1 MPAAGQEFR
10 LRAEVFPGKPC
21 SAGADDLV
29 LFGEEEAHRAGRSC
43 AILSHGPHEPQQFQ
57 IGMRAGQVLCRM
69 RRGDAVGLAGCPD
82 IDIIV
87 IPPRA
92 GSQKVVSEMPRRG
105 PDVKGAAQQHHPR
118 EGARALP
125 FGFQPQQTAHGMP
138 DEDQPVT
145 LAAQFP
151 GSLPDRRK
159 PLFAPGSAESL
170 HIRAVTGQQEIA
182 DADILRQALGQEDEL
197 GRAALDAVDEK

>member
-1 MPAAGQEFR
+1 MSAAGQDLR
-10 LRAEVFPGKPC
+10 LCGEALPGK
-21 SAGADDLV
+21 ARGAEADNFV
-29 LFGEEEAHRAGRSC
+29 SFGKDEAHRTSGNRAV
-43 AILSHGPHEPQQFQ
+43 LPHGPHEPQQFQ

-87 IPPRA
+87 FPPRA
-92 GSQKVVSEMPRRG
+92 RSQKVVPEMPRRG
-105 PDVKGAAQQHHPR
+105 PDVEGAAQQHHPR

-125 FGFQPQQTAHGMP
+125 LGFQPQQTAHGMP

-159 PLFAPGSAESL
+159 PLFPPGSAKGL
-170 HIRAVTGQQEIA
+170 HVRAVTGEKEVA
-182 DADILRQALGQEDEL
+182 DADVPWQAFGQESEL
-197 GRAALDAVDEK
+197 VRTALDAVDEK